1 MNLLSNENSDLI
13 FKFVGALLAFL
24 SLRWVVKVFAGEDGR
39 LDNHELKKVTAF
51 LFFLWAAIYIIV
63 KEANRPSGT
72 EHIFSDVWIFFTMSG
87 LLTVLSLDRIFE
99 VLTKLVEAIVKLRT
113 PIQLK
118 HEENNH
124 HSSPV
129 VNSGVTG
136 SVPVD
141 TTTGP

>member
-1 MNLLSNENSDLI
+1 MNLLSSESGEWI
-13 FKFVGALLAFL
+13 FKVVGALMAFL
-24 SLRWVVKVFAGEDGR
+24 SLRWIMKIFAGEDGKM
-39 LDNHELKKVTAF
+39 DKHELKKVTAF

-63 KEANRPSGT
+63 KEANRPSET
-72 EHIFSDVWIFFTMSG
+72 AHIFSDVWIFFTMSG

-118 HEENNH
+118 NEEANTTTNINVNNGGAG
-124 HSSPV
+124 
-129 VNSGVTG
+129 GVL
-136 SVPVD
+136 PD